1 MEIRIKC
8 KGYKDKGK
16 TYKIKTNS
24 GAVITGSDNKR
35 NLSDQNSKS
44 KLERFKIL

>member
-16 TYKIKTNS
+16 TYKIKINS
-24 GAVITGSDNKR
+24 GAGHNRVKH
-35 NLSDQNSKS
+35 
-44 KLERFKIL
+44 